1 MSQLQRNLILRYIRR
16 AAGAG
21 TRDITDGE
29 LLARFVARHD
39 ETAFELLL
47 WRHGTM
53 VFHVCRDV
61 TRDSHAAED
70 AFQATFLTLIRRA
83 ASIRTGESLGAWLYQ
98 VAYRVALKAR
108 GQTAKRNKRELADA
122 SVEGLPD
129 VAELRDESSLRELR
143 PVLHEEVQRLP
154 AKYRIPIVL
163 CYLQGL
169 THEEAARQLGWPKG
183 TVAGRLARARELLR
197 KRLSLRGV
205 GLSVALSALALAPAK
220 ASAVVPAALVRAT
233 VRTGLQIAA
242 GQTLTGLVSPQVVA
256 LTEGVIQTM
265 LWNKMKL
272 TAAVVLALG
281 LAGTGI
287 GLLAGGRQA
296 GQTTERPETAAAAQD
311 EEAPKRKSRGDKD
324 QPAADAKGLAAA
336 RAQSR
341 LNLKEIAQAMQY
353 YEATYGRFPTS
364 AIYSKD
370 GKPLLSW
377 RVALLPYLNQNNL
390 YKQFHLDEPWDSE
403 HNKKLLDV
411 TVKIYHD
418 PGHDDW
424 TRTYYQVFVGEDTI
438 FERRKEAIGGPK
450 GLLGSGINPPSDS
463 LKGAGGKLGGGSVDG
478 DNLASGMRLV
488 DITDGASNTLLVVE
502 GGTPVPWTKPEDL
515 AYSPAG
521 KLPALGGTFKDVT
534 YAAFADGSV
543 VALKKKINETTL
555 RAAITRNQGEV
566 YDRDDLID
574 PAPGAEKEELTLD
587 NEKLRKEI
595 DDAQATVRQLQDDL
609 RKVHSLHKEGG
620 EAATVEDQLKK
631 EQQKL
636 RRHLERLQ
644 QDAKRLRDELEGVK
658 PAVKPKA
665 TEPKRERQ

>member
-1 MSQLQRNLILRYIRR
+1 MLHSQRHLILRYLRR
-16 AAGAG
+16 AAGTAG
-21 TRDITDGE
+21 TGDVTDGE
-29 LLARFVARHD
+29 LLVRFVARQD
-39 ETAFELLL
+39 EAAFELLL

-53 VFHVCRDV
+53 VLHVCRDI
-61 TRDSHAAED
+61 TRDPHAAED
-70 AFQATFLTLIRRA
+70 AYQATFLALIRKA
-83 ASIRTGESLGAWLYQ
+83 ASIRVGESLGAWLYQ

-108 GQTAKRNKRELADA
+108 GQIAKRNERETADA
-122 SVEGLPD
+122 SVEGLLTVPE
-129 VAELRDESSLRELR
+129 VLDETSLRELR
-143 PVLHEEVQRLP
+143 PLLHEEVQRLP
-154 AKYRIPIVL
+154 AKYRTPIVL

-169 THEEAARQLGWPKG
+169 THEAAARQLGWPKG

-205 GLSVALSALALAPAK
+205 ALSAALSALALAPVPSLA
-220 ASAVVPAALVRAT
+220 AVPAALVQAT
-233 VRTGLQIAA
+233 LRTGLQIAA
-242 GQTLTGLVSPQVVA
+242 GQTLAGLVSPHVVS

-281 LAGTGI
+281 LAGSGI

-296 GQTTERPETAAAAQD
+296 GQTSERQETAAAGQD
-311 EEAPKRKSRGDKD
+311 EETPKRKTRSDKD
-324 QPAADAKGLAAA
+324 QPVADAKALAAA

-341 LNLKEIAQAMQY
+341 LNLKEIAQAMLNYQS
-353 YEATYGRFPTS
+353 TYDAFPTS

-377 RVALLPYLNQNNL
+377 RVALLPYLNQDNL

-403 HNKKLLDV
+403 HNKKLLE
-411 TVKIYHD
+411 TKVKVYHV

-424 TRTYYQVFVGEDTI
+424 TRTYYQVFVGEDTV
-438 FERRKEAIGGPK
+438 FERRKGAIGGK
-450 GLLGSGINPPSDS
+450 GFG
-463 LKGAGGKLGGGSVDG
+463 GAGGSFPANFKGAPPGGGKGGGELADG
-478 DNLASGMRLV
+478 GNQPTGMRV
-488 DITDGASNTLLVVE
+488 TDITDGTSYTLLVVE
-502 GGTPVPWTKPEDL
+502 GGTSVPWTKPEDL
-515 AYSPAG
+515 AYAPTG
-521 KLPALGGTFKDVT
+521 KLPDLGGAFKDVT

-543 VALKKKINETTL
+543 VALKKKISETAL

-595 DDAQATVRQLQDDL
+595 DDAQALVRKLQEDL
-609 RKVHSLHKEGG
+609 RKVHAKQLKEGG
-620 EAATVEDQLKK
+620 ETATLEDQLKQ

-636 RRHLERLQ
+636 RRELERLQ
-644 QDAKRLRDELEGVK
+644 QEAKLLRDELDGVK
-658 PAVKPKA
+658 PKQKAVGP
-665 TEPKRERQ
+665 TRDR